1 MSKMRLPCVNLSPSI
16 IKTNTRKQFIMEV
29 GVIDIEERKKLELF
43 LLSSLPEFEYVHVH
57 IVYKLYSTKKSKNT
71 KPYN

>member
-1 MSKMRLPCVNLSPSI
+1 MRLPCVNLSPSV
-16 IKTNTRKQFIMEV
+16 IKANTRKQFIMEV

-43 LLSSLPEFEYVHVH
+43 LLSSLAEFEYVHVH

-71 KPYN
+71 KPCN